1 MTTAWL
7 FLLLGIA
14 LIAGNAVFVAAETSL
29 VTVDRVAVDAAAA
42 GGRGSRR
49 MSMVSAAL
57 RDLSSQLSGAQLGI
71 TVTSLAVGLVA
82 EPGLAD
88 LLRPVLASTGLGRGA
103 AGSMSVAAALLI
115 ATVVQMVL
123 GELVPKNLALA
134 RPLGTVQAVIVV
146 LAAFTLVA
154 KPLIALLNGTANLL
168 VSAFG
173 VTPVQEMRSARTPD
187 ELASVVRRANEQ
199 GGLADATASLM
210 ERSLVFGDKS
220 ASDVMTPR
228 TRMSAVTAATT
239 VAELIALTRSTGHSR
254 FPVLTVRD
262 ASSAE
267 DVIGFVHVKQAV
279 TVPAEERATTT
290 VSELMT
296 EPVLV
301 PATLGLDPLM
311 DQLRRR
317 GLQLAVLVD
326 EYGGLD
332 GLVTFEDLV
341 EELVG
346 DVVDEHDRVT
356 TGTRRRR
363 DGSWGLSGLLR
374 PDEVLDLTGV
384 ALPDGQG
391 VYETL
396 GGLVT
401 AALGHIPAVGES
413 ADVPNARLTIER
425 MDNKRVD
432 RVLLRPLR
440 GESSETAPR

>member
-7 FLLLGIA
+7 FLLLGVL
-14 LIAGNAVFVAAETSL
+14 LIAGNAVFVAAETAL
-29 VTVDRVAVDAAAA
+29 VTVDRATVDDAAQA
-42 GGRGSRR
+42 GSRR
-49 MSMVSAAL
+49 MSMVSDAL
-57 RDLSSQLSGAQLGI
+57 RTLSTQLSGAQLGI

-82 EPGLAD
+82 EPSVAEL
-88 LLRPVLASTGLGRGA
+88 VLPLVKRTGLGEHA
-103 AGSMSVAAALLI
+103 ANSVSVVLALLI
-115 ATVVQMVL
+115 ATIVQMVL

-134 RPLGTVQAVIVV
+134 RPVGTIGAVIVP
-146 LAAFTLVA
+146 LALFARA
-154 KPLIALLNGTANLL
+154 ARPLIAMLNGAANLIL
-168 VSAFG
+168 RVVG
-173 VTPVQEMRSARTPD
+173 VMPVEEMRSARTPD

-199 GGLADATASLM
+199 GGLADATAAMM
-210 ERSLVFGDKS
+210 ERSLTFGDKS

-228 TRMSAVTAATT
+228 TRMTSVTAATSL
-239 VAELIALTRSTGHSR
+239 AELIALTRSTGHSR

-279 TVPAEERATTT
+279 AVAADDRTGTT
-290 VSELMT
+290 VTEIMT

-311 DQLRRR
+311 DLLQER

-346 DVVDEHDRVT
+346 DVVDEHDRVSP
-356 TGTRRRR
+356 GTRRRR
-363 DGSWGLSGLLR
+363 DGAWALSGLLR
-374 PDEVLDLTGV
+374 PDEVLEVTGI
-384 ALPDGQG
+384 ALPDGHG

-396 GGLVT
+396 GGLLI
-401 AALGHIPAVGES
+401 AALGHIPMTGES
-413 ADVPNARLTIER
+413 ADVAGARLTVER
-425 MDNKRVD
+425 MDGRRVD
-432 RVLLRPLR
+432 RVLIRPIHPVL
-440 GESSETAPR
+440 TPADA